1 MARTNRILQ
10 EIAALRAELAGA
22 ATAAAQAP
30 DTAGSPRES
39 PPLPDEVAALVAAA
53 RERVEEGAAEIEAF
67 AEEHP
72 LAVTAAAFLV
82 GVVVGRIW
90 RGR

>member
-1 MARTNRILQ
+1 
-10 EIAALRAELAGA
+10 AAVAPGPDVAGS
-22 ATAAAQAP
+22 AP
-30 DTAGSPRES
+30 DAA
-39 PPLPDEVAALVAAA
+39 PLPDEVAALIAAA